1 MIKRRSWPGAAVI
14 VLLCFLGFLLGA
26 CGKKAPPKPPVKKEL
41 PRVND
46 LQAVVEA
53 SGVRLTWTI
62 GTASKDV
69 VGFNVYRS
77 KPRPE
82 VSDCPGCT
90 RDFELITSVKVKT
103 KESRFQVVDPYIEGK
118 GRFYYQVVPF
128 DQRDRTGPDSNEAR
142 VLVE

>member
-1 MIKRRSWPGAAVI
+1 MIVRRSWPRAAVI
-14 VLLCFLGFLLGA
+14 VFLFFLGFFLGA
-26 CGKKAPPKPPVKKEL
+26 CGKKAPPKPPLKKEL
-41 PRVND
+41 PRVKD
-46 LQAVVEA
+46 LRAVVEA

-62 GTASKDV
+62 AKANKDV

-90 RDFELITSVKVKT
+90 RDFELITSIKVKT
-103 KESRFQVVDPYIEGK
+103 GELRFQVVDPYIEGK

-128 DQRDRTGPDSNEAR
+128 DDRDRAGPESNEVK

>member
-1 MIKRRSWPGAAVI
+1 MMTRSWSRAELI
-14 VLLCFLGFLLGA
+14 VLLLFLGSLLGA
-26 CGKKAPPKPPVKKEL
+26 CGRKVPPKPPLKKEL
-41 PRVND
+41 PKVQD
-46 LQAVVEA
+46 LRAVVKA

-62 GTASKDV
+62 AKADKDIK
-69 VGFNVYRS
+69 GFNVYRS

-90 RDFELITSVKVKT
+90 RDFELITSIKVKR
-103 KESRFQVVDPYIEGK
+103 EELRYEMVDPYIEGK

-128 DQRDRTGPDSNEAR
+128 DKRDRAGPESNEAA

>member
-1 MIKRRSWPGAAVI
+1 MMTRSWSRAELI
-14 VLLCFLGFLLGA
+14 VLLLFLGFLLGA
-26 CGKKAPPKPPVKKEL
+26 CGRKGPPKLPLKKEL
-41 PRVND
+41 PKVQD
-46 LQAVVEA
+46 LRAVVEA

-62 GTASKDV
+62 AKADKDIK
-69 VGFNVYRS
+69 GFNVYRS

-90 RDFELITSVKVKT
+90 RDFELITSIKVKR
-103 KESRFQVVDPYIEGK
+103 EELRYEMVDPYIEGK

-128 DQRDRTGPDSNEAR
+128 DKRDRAGPESNEAG

>member
-1 MIKRRSWPGAAVI
+1 MMTRSWSRAELI
-14 VLLCFLGFLLGA
+14 VLLVFLGFLLGA
-26 CGKKAPPKPPVKKEL
+26 CGKKGPPKPPLKKEL
-41 PRVND
+41 PKVQD
-46 LQAVVEA
+46 LRAVVKA

-62 GTASKDV
+62 AKADKDIA
-69 VGFNVYRS
+69 GFNVYRS

-90 RDFELITSVKVKT
+90 RDFELITSIKVKR
-103 KESRFQVVDPYIEGK
+103 EELRYEMVDPYIEGK

-128 DQRDRTGPDSNEAR
+128 DKRDRAGPESNEAA

>member
-1 MIKRRSWPGAAVI
+1 MIMRRSWPHAAVI
-14 VLLCFLGFLLGA
+14 VLLFFLGFLFGA

-41 PRVND
+41 PRVKD
-46 LQAVVEA
+46 LRAVVEA

-62 GTASKDV
+62 AKADKDT

-90 RDFELITSVKVKT
+90 HDFELITSIKVKT
-103 KESRFQVVDPYIEGK
+103 GELRFQVVDPYIEGK
-118 GRFYYQVVPF
+118 GRFYYQVIPF
-128 DQRDRTGPDSNEAR
+128 DKRDRAGPESNEAR

>member
-1 MIKRRSWPGAAVI
+1 MMRSWPRAELI
-14 VLLCFLGFLLGA
+14 VLLLFLGFLLGA
-26 CGKKAPPKPPVKKEL
+26 CGKKAPPKPPLKKEI
-41 PRVND
+41 PKVID
-46 LQAVVEA
+46 LGAVVEA

-62 GTASKDV
+62 AKADKDIA
-69 VGFNVYRS
+69 GFNVYRS

-90 RDFELITSVKVKT
+90 RAFELITSIKVKT
-103 KESRFQVVDPYIEGK
+103 GELQFQVVDPYIEGK

-128 DQRDRTGPDSNEAR
+128 DKRDRAGPESNEAM

>member
-1 MIKRRSWPGAAVI
+1 MTKRKSWLPAAGI
-14 VLLCFLGFLLGA
+14 VPLFLLGFLLGA
-26 CGKKAPPKPPVKKEL
+26 CGKKAPPKPPLKKEL

-62 GTASKDV
+62 AAPDEDI

-77 KPRPE
+77 KPRPK

-90 RDFELITSVKVKT
+90 RDFELITTVKVQT
-103 KESRFQVVDPYIEGK
+103 GESRFQMVDSYREGR

-128 DQRDRTGPDSNEAR
+128 DKRDRAGPESNEAR